1 MLTAHSRPLPPV
13 TAPYRPLP
21 LITAHC
27 RPLPP
32 YYFPHAPRLP
42 HLLRHRRRADRQ
54 GLRPHHRPRP
64 HARMA
69 PQLPLRHARPQAHG
83 QRRPPPYHLRARRP
97 ARRCR
102 NRDHRLLPA
111 PQLRLGRDPPPQ
123 RLPHLHP
130 PPVPRRR
137 HQDHHEIRVGAGG
150 PARLAA
156 RPVLPAPRCTSDVR
170 QSAAESEKGAYAIA
184 RKGRREMGEA
194 PSDAKRTCGSH
205 RAVPLPSPFSH
216 QSTYGTSIVMPSLAT
231 VVSGNTRRASLT
243 SSSALIE

>member
-69 PQLPLRHARPQAHG
+69 PQLPRRHPRPQAHRQG
-83 QRRPPPYHLRARRP
+83 RPPPHPVRARRP

-102 NRDHRLLPA
+102 NRDHRIHPA

-137 HQDHHEIRVGAGG
+137 HQDHHEIRVGAGR

-156 RPVLPAPRCTSDVR
+156 RPVLPPTRCASDVR
-170 QSAAESEKGAYAIA
+170 LTAAELEEGADQINCGLSIADSMLGLPLPNPQSAII
-184 RKGRREMGEA
+184 RCTA
-194 PSDAKRTCGSH
+194 P
-205 RAVPLPSPFSH
+205 PPSSR
-216 QSTYGTSIVMPSLAT
+216 PSRPWFQET
-231 VVSGNTRRASLT
+231 PC
-243 SSSALIE
+243 